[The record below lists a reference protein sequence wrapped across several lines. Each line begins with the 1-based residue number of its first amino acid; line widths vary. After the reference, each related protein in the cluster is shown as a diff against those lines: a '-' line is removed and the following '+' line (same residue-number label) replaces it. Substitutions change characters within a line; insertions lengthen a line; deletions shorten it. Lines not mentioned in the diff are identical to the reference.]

1 MLKRILLY
9 LEHRK
14 HDKIRKQKLFL
25 WEMFRI
31 KDNNFDYRKQLRG
44 NFWDYV
50 HGRIGQRADLSGAKK
65 LKTVKDFKNATKG
78 L

>member
-1 MLKRILLY
+1 MLKRIKMY
-9 LEHRK
+9 FEDRH
-14 HDKIRKQKLFL
+14 HDKIRKQKLLL
-25 WEMFRI
+25 WKLFRFRD
-31 KDNNFDYRKQLRG
+31 KDFDYSQHLRG

-65 LKTVKDFKNATKG
+65 LKTVNDFKKATKG